1 MMENKSKSYSLVA
14 WTDNGRVR
22 MVPSLVKLT
31 ECELLDEI
39 IRLREQ
45 FCRKK
50 EDRDIHGVFTM
61 TPNEEIEGRIDISK
75 AYERLAD
82 FELESGSVREAW
94 WALTKAAACCAD
106 CSDGLWI
113 YDRNSFYPALPL
125 LRRFYALHGRAL
137 RLIGRYPSL
146 RKLYRGSE
154 LEEDYRTF
162 SADRR
167 LLREEIREADTWRK
181 AMHFGSR

>member
-1 MMENKSKSYSLVA
+1 MENQSKSYALVA
-14 WTDNGRVR
+14 WTDKGRVR
-22 MVPSLVKLT
+22 MIPSLVKQT

-39 IRLREQ
+39 IRLRET

-50 EDRDIHGVFTM
+50 EERDRHGIFTM
-61 TPNEEIEGRIDISK
+61 TPAEEIEGRIAISQ

-82 FELESGSVREAW
+82 FEWESGTAKEAW
-94 WALTKAAACCAD
+94 WALTRAAACCAD
-106 CSDGLWI
+106 CSDGLWT
-113 YDRNSFYPALPL
+113 YGRNNFYPALPL
-125 LRRFYALHGRAL
+125 LRRFYALHGRVL
-137 RLIGRYPSL
+137 RLVEQYPSL

-154 LEEDYRTF
+154 LEKDYLTF

-167 LLREEIREADTWRK
+167 LFREEIREADTWRK